1 MGKSTK
7 FIRKQMKLLGHAA
20 PIGICLLLLL
30 SACRDHGNKTITQDE
45 RLSPDIGTK
54 KELILDSIFLYAQQL
69 YRWQESL
76 PSYTDFTPRKKF
88 GSISP
93 EQTAYERELF
103 AISQYSLAHNGK
115 PYEWSP
121 IEGKP
126 KYSYLERRRNTKK
139 SSGHLASMEH
149 QYKYATHLSY
159 WTSGKKYIAYLY
171 IASFPE
177 LAIVKTELDRL
188 FKELSNKQVT
198 HLILDLR
205 HNGGGYV
212 ETAEY
217 LANLIVPQKLDGK
230 IMFSEQ
236 FHPNV
241 QNGKATLLG
250 KQPYLDANGNPVQY
264 KGRSATLADVDYSEK
279 ANTHYFVKKGVFN
292 TLQHLSFIVSGRTAS
307 ASELLIS
314 SFKPYFPVRLIGQ
327 KTFGKPV
334 GFFSLKIDAF
344 DIYFASFLIRNANGW
359 SDYFDGMSVD
369 ISLATPKT
377 DLHIGNP
384 KEPWLASTLQDIVS
398 ITDSKLEKGVDN
410 IKDNPPFVFWPETIG
425 ENLLFKTN
433 FQLKN

>member
-1 MGKSTK
+1 MQTDE
-7 FIRKQMKLLGHAA
+7 IIN
-20 PIGICLLLLL
+20 PI
-30 SACRDHGNKTITQDE
+30 E
-45 RLSPDIGTK
+45 GTK

-103 AISQYSLAHNGK
+103 AISQYSLADNGK

-121 IEGKP
+121 ISNKP

-212 ETAEY
+212 ETAVN
-217 LANLIVPQKLDGK
+217 AAP
-230 IMFSEQ
+230 MTT
-236 FHPNV
+236 
-241 QNGKATLLG
+241 A
-250 KQPYLDANGNPVQY
+250 
-264 KGRSATLADVDYSEK
+264 
-279 ANTHYFVKKGVFN
+279 
-292 TLQHLSFIVSGRTAS
+292 TAS
-307 ASELLIS
+307 SMTLPRMM
-314 SFKPYFPVRLIGQ
+314 K
-327 KTFGKPV
+327 
-334 GFFSLKIDAF
+334 SLK
-344 DIYFASFLIRNANGW
+344 
-359 SDYFDGMSVD
+359 
-369 ISLATPKT
+369 P
-377 DLHIGNP
+377 
-384 KEPWLASTLQDIVS
+384 
-398 ITDSKLEKGVDN
+398 
-410 IKDNPPFVFWPETIG
+410 
-425 ENLLFKTN
+425 
-433 FQLKN
+433 

>member
-1 MGKSTK
+1 MAQSFKSISML
-7 FIRKQMKLLGHAA
+7 F
-20 PIGICLLLLL
+20 LLLFS
-30 SACRDHGNKTITQDE
+30 SACQNRNKKTMQTDE
-45 RLSPDIGTK
+45 IINPIEGTK

-126 KYSYLERRRNTKK
+126 KYSYLERSRNTKK
-139 SSGHLASMEH
+139 GNGHVANTKH
-149 QYKYATHLSY
+149 QYRYATHLSY
-159 WTSGKKYIAYLY
+159 WTSGNKQIAYLY

-177 LAIVKTELDRL
+177 LAIVRTELNRL
-188 FKELSNKQVT
+188 FTELSNKQVT

-217 LANLIVPQKLDGK
+217 LANLIVPTKLDGK

-241 QNGKATLLG
+241 QNGKATLLS

-264 KGRSATLADVDYSEK
+264 KGRSATMADVDYSEK
-279 ANTHYFVKKGVFN
+279 ANTHYFAKKGVFN

-344 DIYFASFLIRNANGW
+344 DIYLASFLIRNADGW

-398 ITDSKLEKGVDN
+398 ITDPKLEKGVDN
-410 IKDNPPFVFWPETIG
+410 IKDYPKSVFWPETIG

>member
-1 MGKSTK
+1 MQTEE
-7 FIRKQMKLLGHAA
+7 IVNPLGA
-20 PIGICLLLLL
+20 
-30 SACRDHGNKTITQDE
+30 
-45 RLSPDIGTK
+45 TK

-76 PSYTDFTPRKKF
+76 PSYTDFNPRKKF

-93 EQTAYERELF
+93 EQTAFERELF
-103 AISQYSLAHNGK
+103 AISQYSLAHNGR

-139 SSGHLASMEH
+139 GNGHVANTEY

-159 WTSGKKYIAYLY
+159 WTSGSKQIAYLY

-177 LAIVKTELDRL
+177 LVIVKTELDGL
-188 FKELSNKQVT
+188 FKELSNKKVT

-217 LANLIVPQKLDGK
+217 LANLIVPKKLDGK

-250 KQPYLDANGNPVQY
+250 KQPYLDANGNPVKY

-334 GFFSLKIDAF
+334 GFFSIKIDAF
-344 DIYFASFLIRNANGW
+344 DIYLASFLIRNADGW
-359 SDYFDGMSVD
+359 SNYFDGMSVD

-398 ITDSKLEKGVDN
+398 IKDPKRKKGVDN
-410 IKDNPPFVFWPETIG
+410 IKDKAPTPFVFWPETIG
-425 ENLLFKTN
+425 ENLLFKTK